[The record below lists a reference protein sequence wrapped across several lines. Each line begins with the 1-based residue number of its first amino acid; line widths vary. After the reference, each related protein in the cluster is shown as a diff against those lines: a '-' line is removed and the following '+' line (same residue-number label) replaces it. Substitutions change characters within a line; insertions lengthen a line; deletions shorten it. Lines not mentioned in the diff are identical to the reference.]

1 MYTARE
7 SRIECYDGPGSGMT
21 FDLTDAIHGGSMF
34 LLPFERLPR
43 AFRCDEVKRY
53 YDILD
58 KKRLSLFLKR
68 VTDIVLALL
77 LLIFLLLPMA
87 VIAVIIKATSKGP
100 VLYKQVRVTTYNR
113 RFKIWKFRTMTVGAD
128 QKGALVTSANDS
140 RITGVGKTLRKFRL
154 DELPQIFHVLS
165 GKMSF
170 VGTRPEVPKF
180 VERYTPEMMATL
192 LMPAGITSL
201 ASIRFKDEDA
211 MIGDVSDPDEV
222 DRIYVEQI
230 LPKKMEYNLKYISR
244 FGFRRDI
251 YLMLSTVRHVVE

>member
-1 MYTARE
+1 M
-7 SRIECYDGPGSGMT
+7 I
-21 FDLTDAIHGGSMF
+21 
-34 LLPFERLPR
+34 LLPFEKLPR
-43 AFRCDEVKRY
+43 KLQCDEVKKY

-58 KKRLSLFLKR
+58 KKRPSLVMKRVMDIILSLIM
-68 VTDIVLALL
+68 IVL
-77 LLIFLLLPMA
+77 LILPMV
-87 VIAVIIKATSKGP
+87 VIAIIIKVTSKGP
-100 VLYKQVRVTTYNR
+100 VLYKQVRVTTNNR

-128 QKGALVTSANDS
+128 QKGALVTSANDN
-140 RITGVGKTLRKFRL
+140 RVTGIGKTLRKFRL
-154 DELPQIFHVLS
+154 DELPQVFHVLS

-170 VGTRPEVPKF
+170 VGTRPEVVKY

-222 DRIYVEQI
+222 DRIYVEEI
-230 LPKKMEYNLKYISR
+230 LPKKMRYNLKYLYR

-251 YLMLSTVRHVVE
+251 YLMVSTVKHVFTGD

>member
-1 MYTARE
+1 M
-7 SRIECYDGPGSGMT
+7 I
-21 FDLTDAIHGGSMF
+21 
-34 LLPFERLPR
+34 LLPFDKLPR
-43 AFRCDEVKRY
+43 KLQCDEVKKY

-58 KKRLSLFLKR
+58 KKRPSLVMKRVMDIILSLIM
-68 VTDIVLALL
+68 IVL
-77 LLIFLLLPMA
+77 LILPMA
-87 VIAVIIKATSKGP
+87 VIAVIIKVTSKGP
-100 VLYKQVRVTTYNR
+100 VLYKQVRVTTNNR

-128 QKGALVTSANDS
+128 QKGALVTSANDN
-140 RITGVGKTLRKFRL
+140 RVTGIGKTLRKFRL
-154 DELPQIFHVLS
+154 DELPQVFHVLS

-170 VGTRPEVPKF
+170 VGTRPEVVKY

-222 DRIYVEQI
+222 DRIYVEEI
-230 LPKKMEYNLKYISR
+230 LPKKMRYNLKYLYR

-251 YLMLSTVRHVVE
+251 YLMVSTVKHVFTGD

>member
-1 MYTARE
+1 M
-7 SRIECYDGPGSGMT
+7 I
-21 FDLTDAIHGGSMF
+21 
-34 LLPFERLPR
+34 LLPFEKLPR
-43 AFRCDEVKRY
+43 KLQCEEVKKY

-58 KKRLSLFLKR
+58 KKRPSLVMKRVMDIILSL
-68 VTDIVLALL
+68 IIII
-77 LLIFLLLPMA
+77 LLILPMA
-87 VIAVIIKATSKGP
+87 VIAVIIKLTSEGP
-100 VLYKQVRVTTYNR
+100 VLYKQVRVTTNNR

-128 QKGALVTSANDS
+128 QKGALVTSANDN
-140 RITGVGKTLRKFRL
+140 RVTGIGKTLRKFRL
-154 DELPQIFHVLS
+154 DELPQAFHVLS

-170 VGTRPEVPKF
+170 VGTRPEVVKY

-222 DRIYVEQI
+222 DRIYVEEI
-230 LPKKMEYNLKYISR
+230 LPKKMEYNLEYLSR

-251 YLMLSTVRHVVE
+251 HLMLSTVKQVFTGD